1 MSWTPHFNFLQMR
14 QTFINYT
21 FKRQNLCIL
30 HKTGSTL
37 PHTSQLRLLGDGFE
51 GLQYQ
56 VSLVDKP
63 VGTDKD
69 VYCPA
74 DEKEKRQCSG
84 YQLAHH
90 FSLRNALSWK
100 ICKTDV
106 CLKHEHCTLKKHP
119 SLSACLLSIF
129 EVCFQRITEAF
140 GVLHKL
146 LLLVFK
152 CLGKRRRIYLHIRFN
167 FSKKKKIII
176 KKVLIWL
183 LEEFSSKLSSTDS
196 ICGIIFIMQKS
207 DSCLIIF
214 IKKRSYSEAF
224 TIDVMGGNFW
234 MV

>member
-146 LLLVFK
+146 FLLVFK

-167 FSKKKKIII
+167 FSKKKK
-176 KKVLIWL
+176 L
-183 LEEFSSKLSSTDS
+183 
-196 ICGIIFIMQKS
+196 
-207 DSCLIIF
+207 
-214 IKKRSYSEAF
+214 
-224 TIDVMGGNFW
+224 
-234 MV
+234 